1 LLAFSPS
8 LTSVPLEIK
17 LCINLRNSWFRVQTA
32 FKQLPHSQEP
42 PGVDWRTACT
52 SAETYTILQETVRAM
67 DKEEQP
73 SQVSRTAV
81 RAVQEQT
88 ATPRATAN
96 DRDQKQH
103 VPQTLSFD
111 GFLQG
116 V

>member
-1 LLAFSPS
+1 
-8 LTSVPLEIK
+8 
-17 LCINLRNSWFRVQTA
+17 
-32 FKQLPHSQEP
+32 
-42 PGVDWRTACT
+42 
-52 SAETYTILQETVRAM
+52 M